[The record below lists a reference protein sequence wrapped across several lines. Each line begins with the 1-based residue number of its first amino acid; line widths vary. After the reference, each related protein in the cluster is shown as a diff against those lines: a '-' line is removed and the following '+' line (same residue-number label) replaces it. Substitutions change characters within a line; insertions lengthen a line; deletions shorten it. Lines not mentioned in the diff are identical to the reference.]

1 MTVNTNEEID
11 SNNWKQLATV
21 YDMLS
26 CLWLE
31 ALTLERLQA
40 LVGSELR
47 QLIETLGGIVP
58 LNATSEITDE
68 LANDYHQLFTD
79 SLLPIQS
86 AWTSD
91 PCQADSASS
100 CLRFYED
107 VAGYQVKT
115 SVPDHLGVQLG
126 FMAHLFTLAS
136 EGQRGGYYLEVATQ
150 FYEEHLDWTCDF
162 LEAVQKK
169 STTDFYR
176 GVARITTFFLDE
188 EQDEPGPA

>member
-1 MTVNTNEEID
+1 MNTNEDID

-58 LNATSEITDE
+58 LNATTEITDE

-79 SLLPIQS
+79 SLFPIQS
-86 AWTSD
+86 AWTSE
-91 PCQADSASS
+91 PCQTDSASS

-107 VAGYQVKT
+107 VAEYQVKT

-176 GVARITTFFLDE
+176 GLARITTFFLDE